1 MKYAIIQLA
10 GKQLKV
16 AEGEQITVTRLE
28 NAEGEELKIADVLLT
43 ADGDKVTVGTPLV
56 ESAVVTLKVV
66 SHDKGDKIR
75 VAKYRAKSRYRRVK
89 GFRPSETTLEV
100 VKIG

>member
-1 MKYAIIQLA
+1 MKYAVIQLA

-16 AEGEQITVTRLE
+16 AEGETITVTRLE
-28 NAEGEELKIADVLLT
+28 AKEGDELKIADVLLT
-43 ADGDKVTVGTPLV
+43 VDGEKITVGTPLI
-56 ESAVVTLKVV
+56 EKGLVTLKVV

-75 VAKYRAKSRYRRVK
+75 VAKYRAKSRYRRVR
-89 GFRPSETTLEV
+89 GFRASETTLEV

>member
-1 MKYAIIQLA
+1 MKYAVIQLA

-16 AEGEQITVTRLE
+16 AEGEKITVSRLE
-28 NAEGEELKIADVLLT
+28 AKEGDELKVSDVLLSV
-43 ADGDKVTVGTPLV
+43 DGDKVTVGAPLI
-56 ESAVVTLKVV
+56 EKALVTLKVV
-66 SHDKGDKIR
+66 SHDKADKIR

-89 GFRPSETTLEV
+89 GFRASETTLEV

>member
-1 MKYAIIQLA
+1 MKYAVIQLA

-28 NAEGEELKIADVLLT
+28 NKEGDELKISDVLMSV
-43 ADGDKVTVGTPLV
+43 DGETVKIGAPLV
-56 ESAVVTLKVV
+56 DKALVTLKVV
-66 SHDKGDKIR
+66 GHDKGEKIR

-89 GFRPSETTLEV
+89 GFRASETTLEV
-100 VKIG
+100 VKIA